1 MSGQPSFRSIWEHD
15 EWVRPFV
22 ARYRRVLAAALLLGL
37 VAFLFSAA
45 LMFTSGFMISLAA
58 TVPATVLA
66 LHLPSIFVR
75 IFGIGKPILQYLERL
90 ESHDWVLRMTSELR
104 RKLFET
110 VERRPHLFGSRTV
123 GEVLGLLTEDVG
135 HIQNLYLRSAFPLA
149 VAWLVFIA
157 VTLFFGAFSV
167 PVALI
172 SAALLAV
179 ELVIVPFVAVLLNA
193 SRLDDAK
200 KAKARL
206 YDEMTDNVLGL
217 ADWMFSGRRED
228 YLHRFDDDL
237 RAMHAH
243 DAAVRRSKRLL
254 SIVSQ
259 AVYAVLVV
267 VVVVWAGIAFAPH
280 DPAMT
285 TAGTAFLGG
294 IALDNAEAYA
304 ANWIAAFVLAAF
316 PLIEAF
322 SPAVDATLGAVTH
335 KESLVRL
342 NRLSR
347 EGSASD
353 DSGSAQ
359 APELQGSVTPGS
371 AEESPQAA
379 GACSEGASADSRVGA
394 TGVGAESGPEK
405 GDALSGGAGIGL
417 QHVSFSY
424 PGSDKLVLG
433 DVSLTVPAGQKV
445 CVLGRSGAGKS
456 TLAALIRGDV
466 TPNAGRVL
474 VGGSDVRAWGDRIS
488 RVVGVIQQRPYLF
501 NQTIRENLLIG
512 RAGATDEEL
521 WKALSQVRLAD
532 MVRALPRGLDTLVD
546 EGGDRFSGGE
556 RQRFALARILLA
568 QTPVVILD
576 EPFAGL
582 DPATEQGLLD
592 TIFDVLASRTVVMI
606 THHLR
611 GVQLADRVV
620 FVADGHIA
628 LDGDPRVLA
637 REDAHFRRLLA
648 FDRGVPGGIEAPS
661 DLF

>member
-1 MSGQPSFRSIWEHD
+1 MSGQPTFRAIWRHD
-15 EWVRPFV
+15 EWVKPFV

-110 VERRPHLFGSRTV
+110 VERRPRLFESRTV

-172 SAALLAV
+172 SAVLLVV
-179 ELVIVPFVAVLLNA
+179 ELAAVPFIAVLLNA
-193 SRLDDAK
+193 PRLDDAK

-237 RAMHAH
+237 RAMHAR

-259 AVYAVLVV
+259 AVYALLVV
-267 VVVVWAGIAFAPH
+267 VVIVWAGIAFAPH
-280 DPAMT
+280 DPGMT
-285 TAGTAFLGG
+285 TAGTTFLGG

-304 ANWIAAFVLAAF
+304 ANWIAAFVLAVF

-322 SPAVDATLGAVTH
+322 SPAVDATLGAVAH
-335 KESLVRL
+335 KESLARL

-347 EGSASD
+347 EGIVTGESD
-353 DSGSAQ
+353 SVQ
-359 APELQGSVTPGS
+359 APELQDPDASSP
-371 AEESPQAA
+371 AEESQRAV
-379 GACSEGASADSRVGA
+379 GACSEDTSVDSRA
-394 TGVGAESGPEK
+394 GVTDFDAASGSAK
-405 GDALSGGAGIGL
+405 SDDLSDGAGVDL

-424 PGSDKLVLG
+424 PGSAKLVLD

-456 TLAALIRGDV
+456 TLAALIRGDIA
-466 TPNAGRVL
+466 PNAGRVL
-474 VGGSDVRAWGDRIS
+474 VGGADVRAWGDRIS

-521 WKALSQVRLAD
+521 WEVLAQVRLTD

-582 DPATEQGLLD
+582 DPATEQDLLD
-592 TIFDVLASRTVVMI
+592 TIFDVLASCTVVMI
-606 THHLR
+606 THHLQ

-637 REDAHFRRLLA
+637 HDDAYFRRLLA
-648 FDRGVPGGIEAPS
+648 FDRGVPGCIEAPS
-661 DLF
+661 NLF